1 MQKISKRV
9 DLNVETSLCCEFI
22 VSGWELSDI
31 VQLAVI
37 ADLLSFLD
45 LIHVDSHLLQHQ
57 ELPWLNYHF
66 KSFIPDPIIA
76 QIEYLQLSKLI
87 FDADWLDTFL
97 GDIVTRN
104 VQFLEL
110 YKKVWCGEQ
119 ENNALVSYVAPGQ
132 VQLLDVLG

>member
-9 DLNVETSLCCEFI
+9 DLNVETSLCCEFVI
-22 VSGWELSDI
+22 SGWELSDI

-37 ADLLSFLD
+37 ADLLSLLD

-66 KSFIPDPIIA
+66 KSFIPDPIIT
-76 QIEYLQLSKLI
+76 QVEYLQLSKLI
-87 FDADWLDTFL
+87 FGTDWLYTFL
-97 GDIVTRN
+97 GDIVARN

>member
-22 VSGWELSDI
+22 ISGWELSDI

-37 ADLLSFLD
+37 ADLLSLLD
-45 LIHVDSHLLQHQ
+45 LIHVDSQLLQHQ

-76 QIEYLQLSKLI
+76 QVEYLQLSKLI
-87 FDADWLDTFL
+87 FGTDWLYTFL
-97 GDIVTRN
+97 GDIVARN

-110 YKKVWCGEQ
+110 YKKVLCGEQ

>member
-9 DLNVETSLCCEFI
+9 DLNVETSLCCEFVI
-22 VSGWELSDI
+22 SGWELSDI

-37 ADLLSFLD
+37 ADLLSLLD

-76 QIEYLQLSKLI
+76 QVEYLQLSKLI
-87 FDADWLDTFL
+87 FGTDWLYTFL
-97 GDIVTRN
+97 GDIVARN

-119 ENNALVSYVAPGQ
+119 ENYALVSYVAPGQ